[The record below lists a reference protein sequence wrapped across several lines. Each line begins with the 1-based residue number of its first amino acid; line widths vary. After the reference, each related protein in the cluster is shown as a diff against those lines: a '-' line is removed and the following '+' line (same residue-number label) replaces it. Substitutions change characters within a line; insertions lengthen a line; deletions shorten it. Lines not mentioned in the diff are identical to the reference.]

1 VKKRCIKRKMKVL
14 FVGEIVAGAGR
25 KTVKQVLP
33 DLLKEHSPDLVL
45 SNVENLSGGR
55 GITPEKV
62 NEMLDA
68 GINYCTGG
76 DHIFWERGTEDF
88 IDSLPIVRPANY
100 PGEVAGRGY
109 TVIDLGKKGQVL
121 LVNLM
126 GRTSVNSTTSYL
138 EDPFRKI
145 DEILELHKDI
155 DLAATIVDFHCDY
168 TSEKVAFGH
177 YIDGRVTAVIGT
189 HTHVPTADTMIL
201 PKGTFY
207 VTDVGMTGIIDGVL
221 GVKKENIIN
230 LFLTARNQRFEWE
243 TAGRRAFRSV
253 LFDTDK
259 KEIIRIDK
267 EIS

>member
-1 VKKRCIKRKMKVL
+1 MKKRCIKRKMKVL

-33 DLLKEHSPDLVL
+33 DLIKEHSPDLVL

-62 NEMLDA
+62 NEMLDV

-88 IDSLPIVRPANY
+88 IETLPVLRPANY
-100 PGEVAGRGY
+100 PGEVAGKGY
-109 TVIDLGKKGQVL
+109 TTIDLGSKGLVL
-121 LVNLM
+121 LINLM
-126 GRTSVNSTTSYL
+126 CRTSVNSTTSYL
-138 EDPFRKI
+138 DDPFRKL
-145 DEILELHKDI
+145 DEILDLHKNVR
-155 DLAATIVDFHCDY
+155 LAATIVDFHGDY

-177 YIDGRVTAVIGT
+177 YVDGRITAVIGS
-189 HTHVPTADTMIL
+189 HTHVPTADQMIL

-207 VTDVGMTGIIDGVL
+207 VTDVGMTGIVDGVL

-243 TAGRRAFRSV
+243 TAGRRVFRSV
-253 LFDTDK
+253 LFDTVK